1 MERIITSIRQLLEE
15 LEEEIQIIKKEQK
28 ENLFRFTDIRSTNS
42 QDEIKQYINELISE
56 ISEFK
61 EMKTDR
67 IKDEKVK

>member
-67 IKDEKVK
+67 IKDEKIK